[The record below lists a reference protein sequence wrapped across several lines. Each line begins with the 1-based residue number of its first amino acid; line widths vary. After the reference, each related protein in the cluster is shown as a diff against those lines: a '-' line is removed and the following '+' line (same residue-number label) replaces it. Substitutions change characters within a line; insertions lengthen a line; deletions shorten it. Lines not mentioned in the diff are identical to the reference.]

1 MKTILKQENK
11 LFFLVMSALIL
22 LASILE
28 NNF

>member
-1 MKTILKQENK
+1 MKTIYKQENK

-28 NNF
+28 NNL